1 MTMPGRFVISKLM
14 SQMAKSGCKFCIVE
28 TTSEGIKQHRN
39 AGIIYDIFV
48 FTNLYPE
55 HLPSHDNS
63 FEKYKY
69 TKSIPFRN
77 LSNTSKIIDG
87 KKIDRMI
94 IVNKDSEHGD
104 YYLQFNA
111 DKKSTYSIINESDN
125 RAQEIV
131 SLSDSVKFR
140 LNGEEYTLKILGE
153 FNIYNALPAIIIAKE
168 FDISYQNIKNGLLN
182 LNIIPGRME
191 LIEAGQNYTVIVDY
205 AHEKESM
212 TNVLKTAVSIRKSP
226 TSKIIVLL
234 GAEGGGGQQ
243 QITAGGTAEVAI
255 EFNSEGSQK
264 FAEIT
269 RRNVGKPLAI
279 FLDEMPVTWPNVNQ
293 EILGGNAVITGG
305 FTPEAAKSLAVQLNA
320 GALPVPIKVVEQ
332 RSIGA
337 SLGQESINKS
347 LVAGIIGLA
356 TVIVYMVAYYGLLGI
371 VAAAALIIY
380 SLFTIAIFRT
390 GLFLIPP
397 ITLTLA
403 GIAGFVLSIGMAVD
417 ANILIFERMKEEKR
431 WGKTTKQ
438 ALELGF
444 KRAWSSIRDSNI
456 SSLITAGILY
466 GMGTGS
472 IKGFAI
478 TLAIGVLV
486 SMFTAIT
493 VTKTIL
499 KLFIKK

>member
-1 MTMPGRFVISKLM
+1 MRTRLTLIFFFTFLSIYTMLPPITVPISWTIPYLNMPINPSSWFHQFPLRLGLDLQGGTQLVLETDMSKLPNDDKDNALE
-14 SQMAKSGCKFCIVE
+14 SAKEVIERRVNLYGV
-28 TTSEGIKQHRN
+28 SEAVVQSSKVGDTRRILVDLPGIKDMNQAQDLVGRTAQLEFREQN
-39 AGIIYDIFV
+39 AVAAAQATQSAFFIP
-48 FTNLYPE
+48 T
-55 HLPSHDNS
+55 
-63 FEKYKY
+63 FE
-69 TKSIPFRN
+69 
-77 LSNTSKIIDG
+77 NTDSTGLTG
-87 KKIDRMI
+87 KD
-94 IVNKDSEHGD
+94 
-104 YYLQFNA
+104 L
-111 DKKSTYSIINESDN
+111 KK
-125 RAQEIV
+125 
-131 SLSDSVKFR
+131 
-140 LNGEEYTLKILGE
+140 
-153 FNIYNALPAIIIAKE
+153 
-168 FDISYQNIKNGLLN
+168 
-182 LNIIPGRME
+182 
-191 LIEAGQNYTVIVDY
+191 AGVTF
-205 AHEKESM
+205 
-212 TNVLKTAVSIRKSP
+212 
-226 TSKIIVLL
+226 
-234 GAEGGGGQQ
+234 GGSQQ

-255 EFNSEGSQK
+255 EFTSEGSQK

-293 EILGGNAVITGG
+293 EILGGTAVITGN
-305 FTPEAAKSLAVQLNA
+305 FDAESAKALSVQLNA

-347 LVAGIIGLA
+347 IVAGLIGLI
-356 TVIVYMVAYYGLLGI
+356 TVMIYMIAYYGWLGM
-371 VAAAALIIY
+371 VAAFALIIY

-390 GLFLIPP
+390 GLFIIPP

-431 WGKTTKQ
+431 WGKNQKQ
-438 ALELGF
+438 AFELGF

-456 SSLITAGILY
+456 SSLITAAILY

-499 KLFIKK
+499 RLFIK